1 MWFKWAGAV
10 LIVLAT
16 SLWGNQ
22 QAAKMRRRVRQLEE
36 FRLALRLLMAEI
48 GYTATPLPRALEY
61 VQGCLGDERVKQF
74 FAEIVL
80 QLGRPEV
87 GDASQAWLRAVEV
100 CRGQLSLRADDWPLI
115 IRAAAGLGGL
125 GRESQ
130 LKQLE
135 AAESQLAGHTARVA
149 ENCVR
154 SERMWRYLGVLG
166 GAALVIV
173 LL

>member
-1 MWFKWAGAV
+1 MCFKWAGAV

-16 SLWGNQ
+16 ALLGNQ
-22 QAAKMRRRVRQLEE
+22 KAIQMKQRVKQLEE
-36 FRLALRLLMAEI
+36 FRLAMRLLMAEI

-61 VQGCLGDERVKQF
+61 VQNRLADERVKQF
-74 FAEIVL
+74 FAEIVR

-87 GDASQAWLRAVEV
+87 GDASLAWLRAIETF
-100 CRGQLSLRADDWPLI
+100 RGQLALRTDDWPLI
-115 IRAAAGLGGL
+115 KRAAAGLGGL

-135 AAESQLAGHTARVA
+135 AVEIQLASHNSMVA
-149 ENCVR
+149 ANCVR
-154 SERMWRYLGVLG
+154 SERMWRYLGMLG
-166 GAALVIV
+166 GAALVII